1 LNHFWVAVI
10 STNSVDISYKM
21 KSFAEAQTAAIIHIN
36 SEPADT
42 GMHYAWIQRKA
53 HFAKEMTQETMRDIL
68 KSNPKGLTD
77 DSAKFGVAQLIQH
90 LMKHG

>member
-1 LNHFWVAVI
+1 
-10 STNSVDISYKM
+10 M
-21 KSFAEAQTAAIIHIN
+21 KTFAEAQTAAIVQIN
-36 SEPADT
+36 SEPADN

-53 HFAKEMTQETMRDIL
+53 HFAKEMTPETMRDIL

-77 DSAKFGVAQLIQH
+77 ESAKFGVAQLIQY